1 MTNIVNATLVYVK
14 DKENKK
20 TLMLH
25 RIKKNSDIHKG
36 KWNGVGGK
44 FEGCE
49 SPEECAIRETKEE
62 TGLDIS
68 ELKLKGILTFPNFLF
83 GDDWIVF
90 VYDANKFSG
99 ELIECNE
106 GNLEWIE
113 DSKILELNLWEGD
126 YIFLPWKFENKFF
139 SAKFK
144 YVDKKLKDY
153 SVQFY

>member
-1 MTNIVNATLVYVK
+1 MTIINATLIYVK
-14 DKENKK
+14 DIENKK

-25 RIKKNSDIHKG
+25 RVKKNSDIHKG

-68 ELKLKGILTFPNFLF
+68 KLKLRGILTFPKFLLEV
-83 GDDWIVF
+83 DWIVF
-90 VYDANKFSG
+90 VYEAYEFSG
-99 ELIECNE
+99 EIIECNE
-106 GNLEWIE
+106 SELSWIDDE
-113 DSKILELNLWEGD
+113 KVLDLNLWEGD
-126 YIFLPWKFENKFF
+126 KIFLPWVFEGRLF

-144 YVDKKLKDY
+144 YIDKKLSSY
-153 SVQFY
+153 SVEFY

>member
-1 MTNIVNATLVYVK
+1 MTIVNATLVYVK
-14 DKENKK
+14 DNKNKK

-25 RIKKNSDIHKG
+25 RVKKNLDIHKG

-68 ELKLKGILTFPNFLF
+68 ELKLRGILTFPRFLF
-83 GDDWIVF
+83 DDDWIVF
-90 VYDANKFSG
+90 VYEAYKFSG

-106 GNLEWIE
+106 GELDWVC
-113 DSKILELNLWEGD
+113 DDDILSLNMWEGD
-126 YIFLPWKFENKFF
+126 KIFLPWIFENKFF
-139 SAKFK
+139 SAKFN
-144 YVDKKLKDY
+144 YINKKLINH
-153 SVQFY
+153 SVEFY

>member
-1 MTNIVNATLVYVK
+1 MVIINATLVYVK
-14 DKENKK
+14 DRKNKK

-25 RIKKNSDIHKG
+25 RVKKNSDIHEG

-62 TGLDIS
+62 TGLDVS
-68 ELKLKGILTFPNFLF
+68 KPKFKGILTFPKFLF
-83 GDDWIVF
+83 DDDWIVF
-90 VYDANKFSG
+90 VYEFEKFSG

-106 GNLEWIE
+106 GNLEWID
-113 DSKILELNLWEGD
+113 DSKILDLNLWEGD
-126 YIFLPWKFENKFF
+126 KIFLPWVFESKLF
-139 SAKFK
+139 SAKFE
-144 YVDKKLKDY
+144 YENKKLKDY

>member
-1 MTNIVNATLVYVK
+1 MVKIVNATLVYVK
-14 DKENKK
+14 DSENKK

-25 RIKKNSDIHKG
+25 RVKKNSDIHEG

-68 ELKLKGILTFPNFLF
+68 DLKLRGILTFPNFLF

-90 VYDANKFSG
+90 VYDAYKFSG
-99 ELIECNE
+99 ELIDCNE
-106 GNLEWIE
+106 GNLEWVC
-113 DSKILELNLWEGD
+113 DFKILELNL
-126 YIFLPWKFENKFF
+126 
-139 SAKFK
+139 
-144 YVDKKLKDY
+144 
-153 SVQFY
+153 